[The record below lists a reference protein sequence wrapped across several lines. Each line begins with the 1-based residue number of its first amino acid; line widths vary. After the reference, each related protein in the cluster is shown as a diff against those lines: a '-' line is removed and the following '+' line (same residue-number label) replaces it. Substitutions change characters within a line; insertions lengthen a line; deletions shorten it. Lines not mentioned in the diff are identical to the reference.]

1 MFEVDF
7 LIEMF
12 EITDSCADLKRTDDY
27 DIVSEYV
34 ELIDMIKYDTNVEQW
49 TRSTIEKSDRK

>member
-7 LIEMF
+7 LIEIF
-12 EITDSCADLKRTDDY
+12 EIANLCADLKRINDY

-34 ELIDMIKYDTNVEQW
+34 ELIDIIKYNTSVEQW
-49 TRSTIEKSDRK
+49 TKSTIEKSDRK